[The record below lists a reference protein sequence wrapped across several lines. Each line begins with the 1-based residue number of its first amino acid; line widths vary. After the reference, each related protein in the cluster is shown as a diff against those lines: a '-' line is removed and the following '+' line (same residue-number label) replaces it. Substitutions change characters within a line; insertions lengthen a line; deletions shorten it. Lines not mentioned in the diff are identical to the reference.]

1 LTAFSQS
8 VTRDTIPT
16 KCFSI
21 PVVKAIA
28 KDLLKGDSAIAM
40 LKLTEDQLKET
51 EKKSALKD
59 SVITAMSIKESNY
72 LRIIEDDRK
81 KYRIVVEDNKDLQK
95 RLKVEKVKN
104 KFTKI
109 ISGGAILVL
118 GILLIK

>member
-1 LTAFSQS
+1 MTAFSQS

>member
-1 LTAFSQS
+1 
-8 VTRDTIPT
+8 
-16 KCFSI
+16 
-21 PVVKAIA
+21 
-28 KDLLKGDSAIAM
+28 M

>member
-1 LTAFSQS
+1 LTAFSQN

-16 KCFSI
+16 KCFPI